1 MSAPIA
7 ELYSS
12 RSSPLRSPPLS
23 PFSGRLSRSTHRTSV
38 SIKASDDPFAAP
50 ATQSSEDLGGE
61 SWKVSEESIRPTEA
75 ENGAPLSPPPGDKAV
90 RRTPSFLRGL
100 LPKGRRSRSSSQVS
114 KSDISGPIATVD
126 PPRIAPLR
134 STASLVSFSDAT
146 QNYSIYAESSNPD
159 SYRVQSPEPS
169 YPSGTNSL
177 RIASTSSSRPAV
189 FASGST
195 NGGLSRAPS
204 RTGSIRIEG
213 PRSVSRQGSF
223 VEPIQEE
230 FPPTESA
237 KAFQM
242 LGGPRVTEK
251 NRKAVERLT
260 GVRTSVYGKDDLGI
274 ALTTDAP
281 TRYVVPDNARTSIA
295 SYSTEEASDN
305 RSTLYS
311 SNGSFSRPGFTPHSA
326 NPNHRD
332 TTYSNDSQETRSSV
346 YEEPEESPEPTKEA
360 PKSAARQN
368 PRFDRPISP
377 PPSVPLPPIPLSQ
390 QGNGANPSGPR
401 RQASIVRFKA
411 ETRESI
417 DSAATA
423 KPQAQPV
430 RPTSPVA
437 PPPAP
442 RIPPKS
448 AQRSSFVRRQLA
460 PRPASRDGLLDVP
473 PSSRQPV
480 SSATLPKSPSTTT
493 LAGPAKPVASM
504 YLVAGLPKDPST
516 WTLSGSDP
524 SDPSTP
530 MPDHSE
536 NAVPRF
542 WRPEVLGCTV
552 TGGKAGQQ
560 VDGVEPELVSL
571 SKEEIAKIQSKV
583 IKLSFDRDIEIIAST
598 SQPAATTSFFSFP
611 VTTSTT
617 TFAPAFAGST
627 AAAWDTALA
636 PPSSASAAG
645 TTYHAT
651 CLLVW
656 SYADEKRSAMIRTTL
671 AEGAKAKAAAVR
683 RAAKAAKAGK
693 KLGEKL
699 AQQMESPMGAVPDDG
714 RAWAKGA
721 YSDTEGETEANVT
734 ESEWEASVAA
744 AAPLADL
751 PSSTPFWLPYALVLV
766 STSPVYSL
774 LSDVLRISWARY
786 SQSIVSHSLQMERV
800 LNSPA
805 PRPGEK
811 ISLPVSVSDSQTS
824 TSFVAIMPGSLDWTT
839 GSWLHHNV
847 PTWPLFKALHPDN
860 LLSIAELALAPLGR
874 ILLISRHSI
883 MLGVAT
889 LTLQLILEKR
899 GWKGLVFP
907 VAHARDLRI
916 YLEDPGPWLCGVPST
931 SRSVALAG
939 LPPEVVVVDL
949 DTNVVTCAK
958 PSPSSVSSGAAREK
972 SRRRLESAIG
982 TVGPYFSVPLSIVEA
997 FPAGRFRPFSD
1008 VEVDGEPREAERLLP
1023 DPSWNWDESRVL
1035 AEFDA
1040 ILSEIPRS
1048 GIVAKLFRTKKAR
1061 KIAELDRSTA
1071 HVQNIVRKHATT
1083 FVDRRD
1089 ILEGKISKLNQKLAF
1104 LMGESVE
1111 WQQSFDVFKAFS
1123 EKLTRESADLKTRL
1137 EKERREASRLSN
1149 QIASERVRQAELE
1162 AGLEATERARE
1173 QALAELA
1180 SVDQVRSNLE
1190 EQRNI
1195 IMQEIMC
1202 LLSADDESNPIFQAV
1217 YTRIE
1222 SRSSSS
1228 SRPGSAQSLRQS
1240 GKSLS
1245 SRPSFSVEG
1254 GDVIPEERENVD
1266 ESTPEPL
1273 EELSEEARLVA
1284 MKEAVHETFRSIST
1298 RLSLA
1303 LQNAKQLEL
1312 AKDRPHREG
1321 RAFDHS
1327 ANDSHLSRR
1336 EDETITTG
1344 AFSPADSTSHPP
1356 VPPSPDLGPFQSS
1369 TTHPTPGFQPKR
1381 LTLTPPVSPDFGDG
1395 PPSFSFVTTRQHRRT
1410 VSKPIHHG
1418 PQESV
1423 SSLSGFTSIDSQS
1436 SSAPSTAG
1444 TIVQHPLQ
1452 QHHSPRPPSHQS
1464 SHPSL
1469 REQIPSGLANSASR
1483 LSDYSDYDDA
1493 QSFVSVSEGG
1503 DSGWNTSGGGGGGG
1517 GGDSRAPS
1525 PGSFDLEELA
1535 WTAEALTRQPPGLS
1549 HGGGGGEAAETTDE
1563 FEDLLSSPRSTSAAS
1578 TNSRR
1583 TRPPPR
1589 GGHGRQDSFAIDA
1602 PPVELFTRSG
1612 SVRGRR
1618 GGDGSVDLRMRPSEG
1633 KQTDLRMRPSDVKQ
1647 TGRWATITETATRPR
1662 STMTVKAI

>member
-1 MSAPIA
+1 MSTPIA
-7 ELYSS
+7 ELYGS
-12 RSSPLRSPPLS
+12 RSSLGQSRPHSS
-23 PFSGRLSRSTHRTSV
+23 FSGRLSRSTQRTSI
-38 SIKASDDPFAAP
+38 SIKPSDDPFAAHAP
-50 ATQSSEDLGGE
+50 QTSGDLGGE
-61 SWKVSEESIRPTEA
+61 SWKVSEESIRPAEA
-75 ENGAPLSPPPGDKAV
+75 ENGAPLSPSLGDKAV

-100 LPKGRRSRSSSQVS
+100 LPKGRRSRSSSQRS

-146 QNYSIYAESSNPD
+146 QNYSIYAESSYPD

-177 RIASTSSSRPAV
+177 RIISTSSVRPSIPAKGN
-189 FASGST
+189 AHGAP
-195 NGGLSRAPS
+195 SRAPS

-213 PRSVSRQGSF
+213 GRTVSRQGSF

-230 FPPTESA
+230 LPPTDSA

-242 LGGPRVTEK
+242 LIGPRLTEK

-260 GVRTSVYGKDDLGI
+260 GVRTSIYGEDDLGI

-281 TRYVVPDNARTSIA
+281 TRYIVPDNARISIA
-295 SYSTEEASDN
+295 SYTTEEASPD
-305 RSTLYS
+305 RSTFYF
-311 SNGSFSRPGFTPHSA
+311 SNGSFSRPGFTPHCPG
-326 NPNHRD
+326 PNHRD
-332 TTYSNDSQETRSSV
+332 TTYSNDSQETRLSV
-346 YEEPEESPEPTKEA
+346 YEEPEESPEPVKEA
-360 PKSAARQN
+360 PKSTPRQN
-368 PRFDRPISP
+368 PHFDRPISP
-377 PPSVPLPPIPLSQ
+377 PPSAPLPPIPLSQ
-390 QGNGANPSGPR
+390 QGNGANLPGLR
-401 RQASIVRFKA
+401 RQASIVRFKT

-417 DSAATA
+417 DSAATT

-430 RPTSPVA
+430 RPTSPMA
-437 PPPAP
+437 TAPAP
-442 RIPPKS
+442 RLPPKS
-448 AQRSSFVRRQLA
+448 AQRSSFARRQLA
-460 PRPASRDGLLDVP
+460 PRPSSRDGLLDVP

-480 SSATLPKSPSTTT
+480 SSSTLPKGPSTTT
-493 LAGPAKPVASM
+493 LAGPVKPVASM

-560 VDGVEPELVSL
+560 VDGVEQELVAL

-583 IKLSFDRDIEIIAST
+583 LKLSFDRDIEIIAST

-611 VTTSTT
+611 VTISNS

-627 AAAWDTALA
+627 AAAWDTTLG
-636 PPSSASAAG
+636 PPSSAFAAEA
-645 TTYHAT
+645 TYFAT

-656 SYADEKRSAMIRTTL
+656 SYADEKRSGMIRATL

-699 AQQMESPMGAVPDDG
+699 AQQMESPLGAVPDDG

-721 YSDTEGETEANVT
+721 FSDTEGEMEANVT
-734 ESEWEASVAA
+734 ESEWEASVAV

-766 STSPVYSL
+766 STSPLYGL
-774 LSDVLRISWARY
+774 LSDILRISWDRY
-786 SQSIVSHSLQMERV
+786 SQSIVSHWLQMERV
-800 LNSPA
+800 LNTPA

-811 ISLPVSVSDSQTS
+811 ISVPVSVSDSQTS

-839 GSWLHHNV
+839 GSRLRHNV

-860 LLSIAELALAPLGR
+860 LLRMAELALAPLGR

-916 YLEDPGPWLCGVPST
+916 YLEDPGPWLCGVPSM
-931 SRSVALAG
+931 SRSVALAV
-939 LPPEVVVVDL
+939 LPLEVVVVDL
-949 DTNVVTCAK
+949 DSNVVTCAK

-997 FPAGRFRPFSD
+997 FPAGRFRPFSN

-1023 DPSWNWDESRVL
+1023 DPSWNWDESRVF

-1071 HVQNIVRKHATT
+1071 HVQSIVRKHATT

-1123 EKLTRESADLKTRL
+1123 AKLTRESADLKTRL
-1137 EKERREASRLSN
+1137 ENERREARRLSN
-1149 QIASERVRQAELE
+1149 QIETERVRQAELE

-1195 IMQEIMC
+1195 IIQEITC

-1217 YTRIE
+1217 YSRIE
-1222 SRSSSS
+1222 SLSSSS
-1228 SRPGSAQSLRQS
+1228 SRPGSAQSRRQS
-1240 GKSLS
+1240 GRHLS

-1254 GDVIPEERENVD
+1254 EDTIPEERENMD
-1266 ESTPEPL
+1266 ESAPEPL
-1273 EELSEEARLVA
+1273 EDLDEEARLVA
-1284 MKEAVHETFRSIST
+1284 MKEAMHETFRSIST
-1298 RLSLA
+1298 RLSIA

-1312 AKDRPHREG
+1312 TKDRPHREG
-1321 RAFDHS
+1321 RGFDRS
-1327 ANDSHLSRR
+1327 ADDSHHSRR
-1336 EDETITTG
+1336 EDETVIAGT
-1344 AFSPADSTSHPP
+1344 FSSASSTSHLP

-1369 TTHPTPGFQPKR
+1369 FAHTTPGFQPKR
-1381 LTLTPPVSPDFGDG
+1381 LTLTPPVSPDLGLG
-1395 PPSFSFVTTRQHRRT
+1395 SPSASFAFVTTRQHRRT
-1410 VSKPIHHG
+1410 ASKPLHHA
-1418 PQESV
+1418 PQESI
-1423 SSLSGFTSIDSQS
+1423 SSLSGFTSIDSHT

-1444 TIVQHPLQ
+1444 TTVQHPLQ
-1452 QHHSPRPPSHQS
+1452 QQHSPRAPASRQS
-1464 SHPSL
+1464 SHSSL
-1469 REQIPSGLANSASR
+1469 RRELTPSGLASSASR
-1483 LSDYSDYDDA
+1483 LSDYSDVDDA
-1493 QSFVSVSEGG
+1493 QSFVSVSEGA
-1503 DSGWNTSGGGGGGG
+1503 DAGWNLSGGDG
-1517 GGDSRAPS
+1517 RAPS

-1535 WTAEALTRQPPGLS
+1535 WTAEALARQWHGHGHGL
-1549 HGGGGGEAAETTDE
+1549 EAAETTDE
-1563 FEDLLSSPRSTSAAS
+1563 YEDLLSSPRLDSAAS
-1578 TNSRR
+1578 ASASDSRPQR
-1583 TRPPPR
+1583 
-1589 GGHGRQDSFAIDA
+1589 GHGQQGSCAIDA

-1612 SVRGRR
+1612 SARGRK
-1618 GGDGSVDLRMRPSEG
+1618 GGDGRGDLRMRPSE
-1633 KQTDLRMRPSDVKQ
+1633 VKQ
-1647 TGRWATITETATRPR
+1647 TGRWATIADTATRPL
-1662 STMTVKAI
+1662 SAMTVKAT